1 MRTGFKVDLSG
12 NDMEKLLNAAY
23 QAEVA
28 YRGVTY
34 RATEQTTSSIKQMA
48 TAVTTKSHK
57 SGIVLCGTCGN
68 GKTTLLRAL
77 QNSLIYLKRRGIC
90 QQGMPIVDARD
101 VANRMQECKELPILA
116 IEDMGK
122 EAIAKID
129 YGNVINPVIE
139 VLEHRYNEQLFTV
152 ITTNLRKEEIKE
164 KYGERITDR
173 FNEMMNV
180 IIFSGESFRR

>member
-1 MRTGFKVDLSG
+1 
-12 NDMEKLLNAAY
+12 MEKLLNAAY

-34 RATEQTTSSIKQMA
+34 RATEQTTSAIKQMA
-48 TAVTTKSHK
+48 TAVTTQSHK

-77 QNSLIYLKRRGIC
+77 QNALIYLKRRGIC

-101 VANRMQECKELPILA
+101 VANRIKECKDMPLLA

-139 VLEHRYNEQLFTV
+139 VLEHRYNEQLYTV

-164 KYGERITDR
+164 KYGVRIADR
-173 FNEMMNV
+173 FNEMMHV

>member
-1 MRTGFKVDLSG
+1 
-12 NDMEKLLNAAY
+12 MENLLNAAY
-23 QAEVA
+23 QAEVT

-34 RATEQTTSSIKQMA
+34 RDTEQTLSAINKMA

-57 SGIVLCGTCGN
+57 TGIVLCGTCGN

-101 VANRMQECKELPILA
+101 VANRIKECKELPILA

-122 EAIAKID
+122 EAISKID

-180 IIFSGESFRR
+180 IIFSGESFRK